1 MAVNR
6 RAPLVL
12 TEQFGRRLPPER
24 LGNVASILDPCDWS
38 RAQHS
43 MSNTV
48 GRMGPWTPTKTLAA
62 ALAPRIR
69 GNAPGPEP
77 TLQRV
82 RQKD

>member
-12 TEQFGRRLPPER
+12 TEQFGRRLRPER
-24 LGNVASILDPCDWS
+24 LGNVANILDPCTWS

-48 GRMGPWTPTKTLAA
+48 SRMGP
-62 ALAPRIR
+62 
-69 GNAPGPEP
+69 
-77 TLQRV
+77 
-82 RQKD
+82 